1 MALSRSTENV
11 SAPALVLDAVAGAGE
26 VVERVEVRVE
36 GVRHLA
42 HGGALGLGAHV
53 RAGVR
58 GHRRARVPQAAR
70 RGPHVAPARYHHG
83 GEGVPEVVER
93 AAKAVHPAEGREV
106 LAEPS
111 WVAGQAHSP
120 AFPVHRGR
128 RAPLPSRAPR
138 ARRRGAWRRALSPG
152 ANYQIGRA
160 SCRERV

>member
-1 MALSRSTENV
+1 MARLPLLCGGEHGPELLHREGEAAGTSARCGSGGWGSR
-11 SAPALVLDAVAGAGE
+11 
-26 VVERVEVRVE
+26 
-36 GVRHLA
+36 
-42 HGGALGLGAHV
+42 
-53 RAGVR
+53 RAGRGPRRGSPPPCPRPPAWRRGRRRLDVR
-58 GHRRARVPQAAR
+58 GHRRARVSQAAR
-70 RGPHVAPARYHHG
+70 RGPHVVPARYHHG

-111 WVAGQAHSP
+111 WVAGQAPSP

-152 ANYQIGRA
+152 AW
-160 SCRERV
+160 